1 MNYLQNSALHF
12 QTSKCSITVAVA
24 ITVARECVYNF
35 CTICYFPQKLANVKY
50 NFPWSKKCQTVFFV
64 HHTKHN
70 NIITKIL
77 KETFFILKTK
87 KMLVNIMLEINT
99 NYFGRCPNGGDPLP
113 KLFGPISPSD
123 ISIDLEPNY
132 FIKIVIFTQF

>member
-1 MNYLQNSALHF
+1 MYNVRMKLWHLNSARDPN
-12 QTSKCSITVAVA
+12 SKFPRKV
-24 ITVARECVYNF
+24 N
-35 CTICYFPQKLANVKY
+35 YFLQKLANVKY

-123 ISIDLEPNY
+123 ISIDLEPIY